1 MFQPSRKSKQ
11 TLSIYSLSITS
22 DDVSEFQANFVLIKP
37 VSVNSLQYTR
47 ESNSYYV
54 QFLNM

>member
-22 DDVSEFQANFVLIKP
+22 DDVSEFQENLVFIKSD
-37 VSVNSLQYTR
+37 SVKSLQYTR
-47 ESNSYYV
+47 EYNSYYM